1 MAKKKQPKKTEP
13 TIPDH
18 APPLPIEPVA
28 PIVSTTEVEKKLD
41 VADNALTKF
50 GIILKKHWGKLLFIL
65 LAYLVYQFCVLVK
78 ESMDQ
83 DVMINNQTEQTMGTP
98 MEEPTYS
105 DQTEDVS
112 DTYKPDSLTEQQ

>member
-1 MAKKKQPKKTEP
+1 MAKKTKKDE
-13 TIPDH
+13 
-18 APPLPIEPVA
+18 

-83 DVMINNQTEQTMGTP
+83 DAMINQTEQTMGTP
-98 MEEPTYS
+98 MEEPVYIDS
-105 DQTEDVS
+105 IGTES
-112 DTYKPDSLTEQQ
+112 DSLIE